1 MFQWLAIK
9 FNENIKKAA
18 KRETLEETGIN
29 INTKDLLKIG
39 VYRSKYSPTAIDKEF
54 FKLIF

>member
-1 MFQWLAIK
+1 MWDVSVAGHVK

-39 VYRSKYSPTAIDKEF
+39 VYRNINIYPTAIDK
-54 FKLIF
+54 